1 MGKSCCRQYTDITN
15 YLHIVTYTSI
25 SKCFDLKRID
35 YLIHSNYLKYSWLKL
50 FFSLL
55 LQHHYAVEEVEVDA
69 YCLCNGQGNGLE
81 CRYNDTLGDNVCQCQ
96 VGACGIDCGTCCP
109 AYNQYPWKP
118 GNKGPLV
125 ADPDAACQRMS
136 QAAFIGY

>member
-1 MGKSCCRQYTDITN
+1 MR
-15 YLHIVTYTSI
+15 
-25 SKCFDLKRID
+25 
-35 YLIHSNYLKYSWLKL
+35 
-50 FFSLL
+50 
-55 LQHHYAVEEVEVDA
+55 EVEVDA

-81 CRYNDTLGDNVCQCQ
+81 CSYNETLGDNVCKCQ
-96 VGACGIDCGTCCP
+96 DGACGIDCGTCCP

-136 QAAFIGY
+136 RAALYYWLSVLMKLRVLKLKIIRNELFE